1 VLVTADKNMRY
12 QQNLFYFGVPPR
24 KREKRVSA
32 QAKPISEV
40 VKDFEQSLQSLRP
53 STRRVYVAGARAAI
67 KAANL
72 ELWQSP
78 SATELLASIGK
89 SPTEKSA
96 RISPFLE
103 FLGGGGPKQSV
114 SDSDSAALQNWVIQ
128 TITKQMRFVKN
139 PSIATR
145 RDMALIAAICAAPAR
160 GTPRK
165 WPKNC
170 LKIDGREVLLWD
182 APIQEPCFALPLRF
196 WHAWRER
203 LARPDQRRLYRKSLK
218 WSQSRLLFPGPNG
231 APLGRAA
238 LHNALRRL
246 NGVAECSSIGPI
258 TPEKIRVA
266 FLCGDPLK

>member
-1 VLVTADKNMRY
+1 
-12 QQNLFYFGVPPR
+12 
-24 KREKRVSA
+24 VSA

-40 VKDFEQSLQSLRP
+40 VKDFEQSLRTYRP

-67 KAANL
+67 KAASL

-78 SATELLASIGK
+78 STNELLASIGR
-89 SPTEKSA
+89 SPTEKRA
-96 RISPFLE
+96 RISPFLD
-103 FLGGGGPKQSV
+103 FLDGGRSKESV
-114 SDSDSAALQNWVIQ
+114 SNEERAALQNWVIQ
-128 TITKQMRFVKN
+128 RLEKQMRFLKN
-139 PSIATR
+139 PSIAIR
-145 RDMALIAAICAAPAR
+145 RDSGLIAAICAAPAR

-165 WPKNC
+165 WPENC
-170 LKIDGREVLLWD
+170 LKITEGEVLLWEM
-182 APIQEPCFALPLRF
+182 AIKEPCFALPLRF

-246 NGVAECSSIGPI
+246 GVAGECSSGGPI

-266 FLCGDPLK
+266 FLCRDPLK

>member
-1 VLVTADKNMRY
+1 
-12 QQNLFYFGVPPR
+12 
-24 KREKRVSA
+24 VSA
-32 QAKPISEV
+32 QAKPTSEV

-67 KAANL
+67 RAASL
-72 ELWQSP
+72 EFWQSP
-78 SATELLASIGK
+78 STNDLLASIGK
-89 SPTEKSA
+89 SPTEKGA
-96 RISPFLE
+96 RILPFLH
-103 FLGGGGPKQSV
+103 FLDGGQPKKSV
-114 SDSDSAALQNWVIQ
+114 SDLDSAALQNWVIQ
-128 TITKQMRFVKN
+128 TIAKQMRFVKN
-139 PSIATR
+139 PSVATR
-145 RDMALIAAICAAPAR
+145 RDTALIAAICAAPAR
-160 GTPRK
+160 GTPRN
-165 WPKNC
+165 WPQNC
-170 LKIDGREVLLWD
+170 LKITETEVLLWG
-182 APIQEPCFALPLRF
+182 ARIEVPCFAHALRF

-246 NGVAECSSIGPI
+246 NVVGERSSIQPI